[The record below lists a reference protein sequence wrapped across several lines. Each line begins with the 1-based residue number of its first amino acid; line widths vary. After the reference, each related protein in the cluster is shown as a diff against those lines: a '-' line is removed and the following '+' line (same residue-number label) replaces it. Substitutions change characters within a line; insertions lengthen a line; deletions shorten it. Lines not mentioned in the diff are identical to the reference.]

1 MTAAPIP
8 RRRPRWGARRR
19 AALAVA
25 SSLFVMALAG
35 LPGSGARP
43 VLALTLPSLPV
54 ALPSLPVPLPSLP
67 DLPLPTLPLPTL
79 PPLPTVPV
87 PSVPLPSVPLPSVPL
102 PSVPLPSLPVPS
114 ISVPTPSLPLPSL
127 PLPTL
132 PGSTSGPG
140 SPAGA
145 GASIDPLGSPAL
157 PVEAS
162 GSPGTGAPGVVF
174 GAPAPSPEASGL
186 GQGPLQP
193 VGAGRSPLDFVI
205 PGLIAGVPI
214 AIVAIAILLQVAGGA
229 AWLPMIRRWLH
240 RRLVPGSSGRLP

>member
-8 RRRPRWGARRR
+8 RRRPTWSARRR
-19 AALAVA
+19 AGLALA
-25 SSLFVMALAG
+25 SSLFVLTLAG

-43 VLALTLPSLPV
+43 VLALTRPSLPV

-87 PSVPLPSVPLPSVPL
+87 PSVPLPSVPL